1 MRVEEIAYRVRGR
14 FPAAF
19 ARLQKLIEVA
29 LHLGLRRARSRAAS
43 DSRVEFV
50 TNGQRACLRMLG
62 VADADLL
69 VALMESASEHELE
82 FFRPHAFDEAGVR
95 RVLKLAAY
103 WPYGLF
109 LDDRLIG
116 YALIKFTPA
125 RTGFIGRYIAAEFVG
140 RGFGKA
146 MVRYMYWQFAKAGVK
161 PMATVHRRNYPSL
174 RSHRESRA
182 EIVQELNNGY
192 LLIRYRLFS
201 EDRIAPA
208 PDELASYIAERPA
221 ERVKVRGDRHA

>member
-50 TNGQRACLRMLG
+50 ANGQRACLRMLG

-82 FFRPHAFDEAGVR
+82 F
-95 RVLKLAAY
+95 
-103 WPYGLF
+103 
-109 LDDRLIG
+109 LIEKNG
-116 YALIKFTPA
+116 EVIP
-125 RTGFIGRYIAAEFVG
+125 IEV
-140 RGFGKA
+140 
-146 MVRYMYWQFAKAGVK
+146 KAGNTS
-161 PMATVHRRNYPSL
+161 TVTLNRFIEKYSPSC
-174 RSHRESRA
+174 SYKF
-182 EIVQELNNGY
+182 INGNIGISGTKY
-192 LLIRYRLFS
+192 SLPHYMVMFL
-201 EDRIAPA
+201 
-208 PDELASYIAERPA
+208 
-221 ERVKVRGDRHA
+221 